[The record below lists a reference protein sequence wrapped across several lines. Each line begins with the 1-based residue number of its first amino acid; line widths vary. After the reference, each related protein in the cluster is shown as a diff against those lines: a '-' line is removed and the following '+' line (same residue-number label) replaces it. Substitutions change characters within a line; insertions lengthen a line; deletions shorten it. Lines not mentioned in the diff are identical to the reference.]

1 MVRARPSL
9 ARRKRAAV
17 PRTRVV
23 DAPTKRTLR
32 TRFHRVKPI
41 VKKWRGTGHRAAPTT
56 KPNAVLVKGYI
67 SGDYLE
73 REVKEGKRLPPEK
86 LERWGHIHAGQ
97 LPPGDPTPPAPTP
110 EEVDEREQDALAEVQ
125 RKGDRRNER
134 VRDEVDTAVHALN
147 VEIRRLESV
156 TGKQRPA
163 ALRRANRLA
172 DRAQN
177 EIESGRRKLE
187 KIADDVREE
196 RARERNRIR
205 READIA
211 EKRVADR
218 IEELHHG
225 LKMEI
230 EQQVNKTYFDAP
242 IFDIEDFEF
251 FD

>member
-23 DAPTKRTLR
+23 DAPTKKTLR
-32 TRFHRVKPI
+32 TRFHRVKTI
-41 VKKWRGTGHRAAPTT
+41 VKKWRGTGHPPAPVTSPT
-56 KPNAVLVKGYI
+56 GVKVAGQI
-67 SGDYLE
+67 SGDQIGRTIAGRYI
-73 REVKEGKRLPPEK
+73 KEDK

-97 LPPGDPTPPAPTP
+97 LPPDDPTPPAPTP

-125 RKGDRRNER
+125 RKGDRRNAR

-147 VEIRRLESV
+147 VEIRKLESV

-196 RARERNRIR
+196 RARERHRIR

-211 EKRVADR
+211 EKRVEDR
-218 IEELHHG
+218 IQELHRG

-230 EQQVNKTYFDAP
+230 EQEVNKSYFATEMFEID
-242 IFDIEDFEF
+242 DFEF
-251 FD
+251 I